1 MYWRGSASRFP
12 RGEAVAKNGSSEPFL
27 VTEEECGQKSYV
39 IAFVRT
45 SSQTLDVAVPLPTL
59 NPSHTLRRATYKL
72 WCDCHWQSL
81 DLLRC
86 ALQQPPGEGS
96 GCAAILF

>member
-1 MYWRGSASRFP
+1 MYWRGGASRFP

-59 NPSHTLRRATYKL
+59 NPSHTLRRATF
-72 WCDCHWQSL
+72 
-81 DLLRC
+81 
-86 ALQQPPGEGS
+86 PPGEGS
-96 GCAAILF
+96 GCADILF